1 LRERLL
7 ANDICHVYLV
17 NDVAKR
23 ALLNLLARMIEEQ
36 AWRSRLVDSSE
47 REVMTG
53 SETEEMPITG
63 GHYSHAMRA
72 GDFVYTAGQVPRDS
86 KRNVIGST
94 IEEQTAAALEN
105 VGRVLKSFGATF
117 DNVVKATVH
126 LSDVANAPRFNA
138 VYARYFPNN
147 RPVRT
152 LTGSQLNGVL
162 VEVDVVAYLGPIAV
176 R

>member
-1 LRERLL
+1 M
-7 ANDICHVYLV
+7 
-17 NDVAKR
+17 
-23 ALLNLLARMIEEQ
+23 AR
-36 AWRSRLVDSSE
+36 SD
-47 REVMTG
+47 TDD
-53 SETEEMPITG
+53 MPTAG
-63 GHYSHAMRA
+63 GHYAHGVRA
-72 GDFVYTAGQVPRDS
+72 GDFVYTAGQVPRDAE
-86 KRNVIGST
+86 RNVIGT
-94 IEEQTAAALEN
+94 TVEEQTAATLEN

-162 VEVDVVAYLGPIAV
+162 VEVDVVAYLGPIITS
-176 R
+176 